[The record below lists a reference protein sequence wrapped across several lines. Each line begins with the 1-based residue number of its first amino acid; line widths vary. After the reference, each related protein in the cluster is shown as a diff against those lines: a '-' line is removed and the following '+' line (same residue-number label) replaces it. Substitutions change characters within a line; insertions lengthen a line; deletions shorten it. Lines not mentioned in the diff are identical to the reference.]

1 MKQRPGFR
9 IFASGIALLTGS
21 AVLIAGSAS
30 GQVTTETEV
39 VDGVTYQVTRRVV
52 ERSMPTTEYQ
62 TREEKYY
69 RPQVS
74 TQYQTHQQTY
84 LTPVTQY
91 QLVPRMAG
99 RWNPFV
105 QPYWT
110 YEYAP
115 VTRWEARPTTVQVPL
130 AKTDWVE
137 EKRTLQVPV
146 TTYKTV
152 KEEYISKVAQSVTP
166 STAPRAFAATQPAA
180 SLASQPTTSGW
191 QRSDFGGQQLS
202 NDPPA
207 TPPYGNP
214 APVSERYK
222 R

>member
-1 MKQRPGFR
+1 MKQRLGIWTIVSSVA
-9 IFASGIALLTGS
+9 IFTGS
-21 AVLIAGSAS
+21 AR
-30 GQVTTETEV
+30 GQVTTTTET
-39 VDGVTYQVTRRVV
+39 VDGITYQVTKRVV

-91 QLVPRMAG
+91 QLVPRLAG

-110 YEYAP
+110 YDYTP

-152 KEEYISKVAQSVTP
+152 KEEHTSRVALSVAPTSTPPRSFAGNQS
-166 STAPRAFAATQPAA
+166 AT
-180 SLASQPTTSGW
+180 SIASQPAPNTWQSSGI
-191 QRSDFGGQQLS
+191 GGQPLPT
-202 NDPPA
+202 DPPA
-207 TPPYGNP
+207 KSPYDNP
-214 APVSERYK
+214 APRYQ

>member
-1 MKQRPGFR
+1 MQQRLTIW
-9 IFASGIALLTGS
+9 IFASSAFLLAAS
-21 AVLIAGSAS
+21 AGA
-30 GQVTTETEV
+30 QVTTTTEV
-39 VDGVTYQVTRRVV
+39 VDGVTYQVTKRVV
-52 ERSMPTTEYQ
+52 ERSLPTTEYQ

-91 QLVPRMAG
+91 QLVPRLAG

-115 VTRWEARPTTVQVPL
+115 VTRWEARPATVQIPL

-166 STAPRAFAATQPAA
+166 LSAPPRTFAADQSAT
-180 SLASQPTTSGW
+180 SIASQPTTGGW
-191 QRSDFGGQQLS
+191 RGSDVSSQQLT

-207 TPPYGNP
+207 KSPYDSP
-214 APVSERYK
+214 APTTQRYQ